1 MILLYSYLMSLSRSS
16 FSSVLRMPLTLF
28 IFFFF
33 VNSCAIPPIDSE
45 ESSVTTPPPDSQES
59 SFEVVQVFP
68 ISGSQ
73 NIPIDVQLE
82 ITLSNPIDPASVS
95 PNNFQIEEFF
105 TGGSVSISG
114 TFSTNSSKLL
124 VFTPARRF
132 NYNSVYHIS
141 LVNKD
146 SAIKDTNGDS
156 LATLPAWQFTTEL
169 REIDTDK
176 DGISDSRETN
186 TYGTNSTKTDSDGD
200 GLNDYAEI
208 MAGLDP
214 DNSSDA
220 VFTSNNN
227 HILDPVYYYQW
238 HLKNKGSNT
247 YGNTTATIDEDINI
261 EPAWAITAGSPDI
274 VVGVVDSGVQ
284 ANHPDLKEN
293 LNLPLSYR
301 YSDGVNDPTPTDAQ
315 MNDSWTYP
323 YLEYAHG
330 TACAGLIAAR
340 GWNNTGIRGVAP
352 FVQIA
357 GLNVFSSG
365 KVSDFIDALARK
377 NVDVSSNSWGPGS
390 ADLTVW
396 DDIDAIEEG
405 IVYGRQGKGII
416 YVFAAGN
423 DNFNA
428 NTGSN
433 VHNSRFVTNVAAV
446 NANGIKASYSNYGTN
461 ILVSAPGGE
470 FGDTAPAMI
479 TSDITGNI
487 YGYDKENHFN
497 ISENPNGDYTYLMNG
512 TSSATPVISGVAA
525 LILQVNP
532 SLTYRDV
539 QYLLATTARKPTNT
553 INDSEW
559 QIGVTKDFNRKYGFG
574 VVDAEAAVTAA
585 LTFEGLTPELASQK
599 YTKPVNMPIPDNSNT
614 GVQSSI
620 LVDESITIENV
631 YIWVTTTSHGRLG
644 DLEVIITAPS
654 GTTSK
659 LAYYSGMTIDSV
671 KYDNWQFLSVRHL
684 DEISAGNWTLTV
696 RDLRYSQAADLTS
709 WSLQIFG
716 RE

>member
-1 MILLYSYLMSLSRSS
+1 MILLYSYLLNLSQPC
-16 FSSVLRMPLTLF
+16 FSSVLRMPLALF

-33 VNSCAIPPIDSE
+33 VYSCAAPPSDSE
-45 ESSVTTPPPDSQES
+45 ESL

-68 ISGSQ
+68 ISGAQ
-73 NIPIDVQLE
+73 NIPIDTQLK
-82 ITLSNPIDPASVS
+82 ITLSKPIDPASVN

-105 TGGSVSISG
+105 AGGSVLISG
-114 TFSTNSSKLL
+114 TFSTSSSKLL
-124 VFTPARRF
+124 FFTPARRF
-132 NYNSVYHIS
+132 NYNSVYQIT

-146 SAIKDTNGDS
+146 SAVKDTNGDP

-186 TYGTNSTKTDSDGD
+186 IYGTNSTKTDSDGD

-227 HILDPVYYYQW
+227 HTLDPVYYYQW

-261 EPAWAITAGSPDI
+261 EPAWGVTAGSPDI

-293 LNLPLSYR
+293 LNLQLSYR
-301 YSDGVNDPTPTDAQ
+301 YIDGAYDPSPTDAQ
-315 MNDSWTYP
+315 MNDSWTFT

-340 GWNNTGIRGVAP
+340 GWNKTGIRGVAP

-390 ADLTVW
+390 ADLAVW

-416 YVFAAGN
+416 YAFAAGN

-446 NANGIKASYSNYGTN
+446 NAMGVKASYSNYGTN

-470 FGDTAPAMI
+470 FGETAPAMI
-479 TSDITGNI
+479 TSDITGDS
-487 YGYDKENHFN
+487 YGYDEINHFN
-497 ISENPNGDYTYLMNG
+497 ITENPNGDYTYLMNG
-512 TSSATPVISGVAA
+512 TSSATPVTSGVAA
-525 LILQVNP
+525 LMLQVNP
-532 SLTYRDV
+532 NLTYRDV
-539 QYLLATTARKPTNT
+539 RYLLATTARKPTNT
-553 INDSEW
+553 IYDSEW
-559 QIGVTKDFNRKYGFG
+559 QTGVTKDFNRKYGFG

-585 LTFEGLTPELASQK
+585 LVFEGLTPELSSQK
-599 YTKPVNMPIPDNSNT
+599 YTKPVNTPIPDDSNT
-614 GVQSSI
+614 GVQSVI
-620 LVDESITIENV
+620 VVDESITIENV
-631 YIWVTTTSHGRLG
+631 YIWVTTTNHLRLG
-644 DLEVIITAPS
+644 DLEIIITSPTS
-654 GTTSK
+654 TTSK
-659 LAYYSGMTIDSV
+659 LVYYSGMTIESV

-684 DEISAGNWTLTV
+684 DELSAGTWTLTV
-696 RDLRYSQAADLTS
+696 RDLKSSQTGGLTS